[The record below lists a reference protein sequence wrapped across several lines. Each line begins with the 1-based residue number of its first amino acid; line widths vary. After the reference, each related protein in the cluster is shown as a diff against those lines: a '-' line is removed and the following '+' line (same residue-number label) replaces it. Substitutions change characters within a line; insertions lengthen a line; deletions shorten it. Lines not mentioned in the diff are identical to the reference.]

1 MGGIIWLPVCD
12 RQYDYLLVSR
22 FIREGEQ
29 NYARPVFAS
38 LFLAAKMFAMP
49 EIGIANHEAR
59 NRGWKRRWSG
69 CQLVIIGG

>member
-1 MGGIIWLPVCD
+1 
-12 RQYDYLLVSR
+12 
-22 FIREGEQ
+22 
-29 NYARPVFAS
+29 
-38 LFLAAKMFAMP
+38 MFAMP